1 MKDKDTGL
9 TLATSVYESIRHDIM
24 NGGIKPGDKLTF
36 DALREK
42 YSIGISP
49 LREALNRLHSE
60 GWVVREEQ
68 KGFRAAEISAQELR
82 QLVRSRILIEGAA
95 ITEALKLKDVAAE
108 EALVLAF
115 HRLKKEKRLVDGQRS
130 IAWEKCRRDFHIA
143 LVAGAGLPHVT
154 AFSTQLFDIAER
166 YRILC
171 ASGYPERNERDE
183 HVEIVEAYLQGDAP
197 RTIALLA
204 AHYQVTV
211 DMILRASF
219 S

>member
-130 IAWEKCRRDFHIA
+130 IAWEKCHRDFHIA